1 MNYYLNEINTK
12 IIKRKYVSNRTHIV
26 LKDNIMLDYKKYN
39 IKPED
44 IYINDEKVFD
54 IYNSSLG
61 AVYIV
66 NFKPETDQ
74 INIKIDFYNRI
85 SILKSLTA
93 RLLINSVL
101 QKYLNIKATNFYT
114 NKDLSSFEIEGIF
127 FENEVNNIKNILN
140 NNINEYLN
148 YALDIKTNKDSNLI
162 VIEGLLEAENIPTIS
177 NLSEIKSFEI
187 KSFEI
192 KNSLIKF
199 YYNTL

>member
-162 VIEGLLEAENIPTIS
+162 FVSTEGDTDA
-177 NLSEIKSFEI
+177 
-187 KSFEI
+187 
-192 KNSLIKF
+192 KNYLDIVWDGKYESTGGRKWAR
-199 YYNTL
+199 